1 MKIKMKRST
10 LFTKAGILIM
20 ILIMTV
26 GVSVQAYAAGGQT
39 HTYYTGIPAEGAAL
53 ADTIAQNI
61 AVSIMSN
68 PSYTTD
74 LQKVNAA
81 ASAVASYAACGVYG
95 RDINKYYRSPY
106 GVFVSGNYTCAGTT
120 RALGRILDYMGY
132 HYTHVNENQNSHQWN
147 VIIMDGQIGY
157 ADGMSGFAGY
167 GQYQSG
173 MTLADGSVIY
183 FY

>member
-1 MKIKMKRST
+1 MKMKMKGNT
-10 LFTKAGILIM
+10 LFTKVGILIM

-26 GVSVQAYAAGGQT
+26 EVPVQAYAAGGQT
-39 HTYYTGIPAEGAAL
+39 HTYYTGIPAEAAAL
-53 ADTIAQNI
+53 ADAVAQNI

-68 PSYTTD
+68 PSYATD
-74 LQKVNAA
+74 LQRVSAA
-81 ASAVASYAACGVYG
+81 AAAVASYASTGVYG

-120 RALGRILDYMGY
+120 RALGRVLDYMGY
-132 HYTHVNENQNSHQWN
+132 TYTHANENQNSHQWN

-157 ADGMSGFAGY
+157 ADGMAGFAGY

-173 MTLADGSVIY
+173 MTLPNGSVVY